1 MALVQYVATGRRKE
15 SSARVFLRPGKG
27 QVIVNGKPLDQ
38 YFARETARMVVM
50 QPFEAVNAVGQFDA
64 LVTVKGGGLSGQA
77 GAVRHGLTRALIKFE
92 RAQSGDDGDSG
103 EGGDGRENGVW
114 HQSLRKAGFVTR
126 DPRAVERKKVGLH
139 KARKAIQ
146 FSKR

>member
-1 MALVQYVATGRRKE
+1 MLIALLKQVATGRRKE
-15 SSARVFLRPGKG
+15 ASARVFLRPGIG
-27 QVIVNGKPLDQ
+27 EIIVNGKPLDQ

-50 QPFEAVNAVGQFDA
+50 QPFGAVNALGQFDA

-77 GAVRHGLTRALIKFE
+77 GAIRHGLTRALIKFE

-103 EGGDGRENGVW
+103 DGRENGVW
-114 HQSLRKAGFVTR
+114 HQILRKAGFVTR
-126 DPRAVERKKVGLH
+126 DPRAVERKKVGVH

>member
-1 MALVQYVATGRRKE
+1 MALVQYIATGRRKE
-15 SSARVFLRPGKG
+15 ASARVFLRPGKG
-27 QVIVNGKPLDQ
+27 VVIVNGKPLDQ

-50 QPFEAVNAVGQFDA
+50 QPFGVVNALGQFDA

-77 GAVRHGLTRALIKFE
+77 GAIRHGLTRALIKFE
-92 RAQSGDDGDSG
+92 RAQSGEDADGG
-103 EGGDGRENGVW
+103 EGHENGIW
-114 HQSLRKAGFVTR
+114 HQTLRKAGFVTR